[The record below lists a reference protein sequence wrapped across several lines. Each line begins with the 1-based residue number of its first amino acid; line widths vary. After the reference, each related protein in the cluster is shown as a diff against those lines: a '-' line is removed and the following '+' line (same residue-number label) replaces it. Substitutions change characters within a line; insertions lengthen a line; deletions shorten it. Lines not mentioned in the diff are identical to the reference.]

1 MLAHELPKL
10 KPWEGFEKEVAPLM
24 GAKQALPEEWA
35 MAPKGARPT
44 MAISPLHSSAPDGEF
59 AMLSKEARRRAVYFY
74 APA

>member
-1 MLAHELPKL
+1 
-10 KPWEGFEKEVAPLM
+10 M

-59 AMLSKEARRRAVYFY
+59 AMLSKEARCRAVYFY